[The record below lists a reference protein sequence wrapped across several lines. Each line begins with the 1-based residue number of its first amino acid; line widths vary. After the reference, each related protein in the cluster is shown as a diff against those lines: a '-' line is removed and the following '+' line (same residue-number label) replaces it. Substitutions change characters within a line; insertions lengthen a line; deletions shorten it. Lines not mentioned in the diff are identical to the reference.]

1 MTCPDCEQLQEENTR
16 LQRENGELRS
26 RLTAYEN
33 PHTPP
38 SKRRYPVRRRRALGS
53 PRYPGR
59 PRGHPG
65 STRPQPRPDVV
76 KTPEWKERCEG
87 CGAPLGGPSSVGH
100 RIVEE
105 IGNPAP
111 KQVIDFLEFGW
122 ECPGCGASTTSRH
135 PECPPSGRFGRNVLV
150 QATLMKYEDRL
161 PYVKVCESLDRTYGL
176 RVTPATALDLTRR
189 VCGWLRPE
197 YERVLRRIRDAD
209 VVYVDETGAKVDG
222 ALHWTWAFTTT
233 SETLV
238 AVRKSRGKLVLEEIL
253 GEGFDGVIVC
263 DGWRSYPSFTKR
275 IQRDWAH
282 LLREADWL
290 AERVEE
296 AMPLRRALRRLYVDL
311 KASLL
316 EDPPPQE
323 RARLRRNAGR
333 RLRYWLDKGYGCEET
348 LRFVQKVWNGF
359 DYWFT
364 FVTTPGVEPTSNRA
378 ERALRE
384 HVVQRKIF
392 GTFRNGKGI
401 RIYETVMTLLA
412 TWKQRGLDPSRAMAD
427 SLTAAWTK
435 S

>member
-1 MTCPDCEQLQEENTR
+1 MVK
-16 LQRENGELRS
+16 
-26 RLTAYEN
+26 A
-33 PHTPP
+33 PP
-38 SKRRYPVRRRRALGS
+38 
-53 PRYPGR
+53 
-59 PRGHPG
+59 
-65 STRPQPRPDVV
+65 
-76 KTPEWKERCEG
+76 WKESCEG
-87 CGAPLGGPSSVGH
+87 CGAPLDGPSSVDH

-105 IGNPAP
+105 IGNPSP
-111 KQVIDFLEFGW
+111 RQVIDFLEFQW
-122 ECPGCGASTTSRH
+122 ECGTCGSSTVSRH
-135 PECPPSGRFGRNVLV
+135 PDCPPSGRFGKNVLV
-150 QATLMKYEDRL
+150 QATLMKYEERL

-176 RVTPATALDLTRR
+176 RVTPATALDITRR
-189 VCGWLRPE
+189 VAGWLRPE
-197 YERVLRRIRDAD
+197 YEGVLRRIRAAD

-222 ALHWTWAFTTT
+222 DLHWTWAFTTR
-233 SETLV
+233 SETLI
-238 AVRKSRGKLVLEEIL
+238 AVRKSRGKKVLKEIL

-263 DGWRSYPSFTKR
+263 DGWKSYPSFTKR

-296 AMPLRRALRRLYVDL
+296 AMPLRRALHRLYVDL

-316 EDPPPQE
+316 EDPPPEE

-348 LRFVQKVWNGF
+348 ARFVQKVWNGF

-392 GTFRNGKGI
+392 GTFRNGKGT
-401 RIYETVMTLLA
+401 RIYETMMTLLA
-412 TWKQRGLDPSRAMAD
+412 TWKQQGRDLSQALGEA
-427 SLTAAWTK
+427 LTKEWTK